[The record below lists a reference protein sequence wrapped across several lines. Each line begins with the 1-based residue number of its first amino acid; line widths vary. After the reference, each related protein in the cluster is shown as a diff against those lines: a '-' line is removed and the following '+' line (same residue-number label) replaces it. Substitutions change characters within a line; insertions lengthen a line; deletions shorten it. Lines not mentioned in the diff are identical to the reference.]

1 MDTVLLLFAVLLG
14 LRLTPVLSGKSNNR
28 GNPESALLCWLSPTS
43 IGSGLSAKVHSR
55 PSNVIPREAKGV
67 DSVRNL
73 YRDCLLSPFSSNY
86 DLNN

>member
-1 MDTVLLLFAVLLG
+1 MLLLFAVLLG

-28 GNPESALLCWLSPTS
+28 ENPESALLSPTS
-43 IGSGLSAKVHSR
+43 IGTGLSAIVHSG
-55 PSNVIPREAKGV
+55 PSNVIPREAEGV

-73 YRDCLLSPFSSNY
+73 YRDCLLSRFSSNY